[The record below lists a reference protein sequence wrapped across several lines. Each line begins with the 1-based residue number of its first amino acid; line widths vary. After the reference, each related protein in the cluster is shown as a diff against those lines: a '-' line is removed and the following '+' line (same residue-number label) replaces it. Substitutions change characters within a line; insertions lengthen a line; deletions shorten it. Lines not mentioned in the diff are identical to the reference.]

1 MKWVN
6 KMILILRIGKSFYCH
21 TIVPLFMRENEQQLD
36 NRSVL
41 DGQLTDVQRSNV
53 TLHFEDVKREDLWR
67 TIQ

>member
-1 MKWVN
+1 M
-6 KMILILRIGKSFYCH
+6 
-21 TIVPLFMRENEQQLD
+21 NEQQFD

-67 TIQ
+67 TILQSGSISLSIDN